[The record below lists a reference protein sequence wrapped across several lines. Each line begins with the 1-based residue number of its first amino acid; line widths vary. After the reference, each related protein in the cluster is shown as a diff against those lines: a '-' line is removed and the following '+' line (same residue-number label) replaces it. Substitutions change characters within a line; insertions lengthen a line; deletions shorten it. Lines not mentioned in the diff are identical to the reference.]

1 MSKENDLSL
10 SDIVSVATFAV
21 AVITA
26 WLYMIGWTYAY
37 QYFLRFRISLLMID
51 IPLQHYLVYG
61 GLVLSKNVW
70 LSLGAVVVA
79 LVLAWICVQ
88 FSARLGRFV
97 VSMIVLT
104 MIVWLFLTGRF
115 ISITM
120 ARTDFLHQY
129 QNDYPAYPRVAV
141 ILKKEANEAIGDRL
155 GDIAKTDCGR
165 LVLFS
170 AGRLFLIRPV
180 RGVAT
185 AEPDSFVLPSDQLQA
200 LRLMD
205 DYQSCE

>member
-79 LVLAWICVQ
+79 L
-88 FSARLGRFV
+88 SR
-97 VSMIVLT
+97 
-104 MIVWLFLTGRF
+104 
-115 ISITM
+115 
-120 ARTDFLHQY
+120 
-129 QNDYPAYPRVAV
+129 YPRVLRQTSEPAIENNARFSRHFRASQARTCRKTFGYLLSAGLDMCA
-141 ILKKEANEAIGDRL
+141 ILCKIGPLCRQYDRIDHDRMAFSDRPFYQHYN
-155 GDIAKTDCGR
+155 GTDG
-165 LVLFS
+165 FS
-170 AGRLFLIRPV
+170 APV
-180 RGVAT
+180 S
-185 AEPDSFVLPSDQLQA
+185 E
-200 LRLMD
+200 
-205 DYQSCE
+205 